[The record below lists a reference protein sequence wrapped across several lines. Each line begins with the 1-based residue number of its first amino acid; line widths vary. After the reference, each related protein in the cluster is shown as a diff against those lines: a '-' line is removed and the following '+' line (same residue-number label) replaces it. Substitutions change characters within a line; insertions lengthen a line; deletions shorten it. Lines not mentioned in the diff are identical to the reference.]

1 MTVLDEQTKKD
12 MAVEV
17 TSKVL
22 DVSEEEATELVE
34 KKTPE
39 QCADIITGFLTAM
52 LETGVINQECFDTL
66 CKMITEYGQVLVA
79 ECAKQYPKDFIK
91 LVNINNGLAKLLQEQ
106 TDIVNSVIGE

>member
-39 QCADIITGFLTAM
+39 QCADEITGFLTAM
-52 LETGVINQECFDTL
+52 LGIGTINQECFDTL
-66 CKMITEYGQVLVA
+66 CKMINEYSQVLVA
-79 ECAKQYPKDFIK
+79 ECAKQYTKDFTK
-91 LVNINNGLAKLLQEQ
+91 LVSINNDLAKLLQEQ
-106 TDIVNSVIGE
+106 TDIMNSVMGE